1 MNDVKWIKITT
12 DMFDNRKIKHIRKLP
27 DGNSIVLVWVMLLTL
42 AGRCNAG
49 GMIMLTEK
57 IPYTEKM
64 LADELGFEE
73 TTITLALKAFEE
85 FDMVSRENGC
95 VYVLGWE
102 EHQNTDGLEK
112 IREQGRIR
120 QAKFKER
127 QKRLASGI
135 TESAGGNVTDNVTV
149 TLPVTLGNAT
159 EKEIDIDRL
168 YYINNIADDMR
179 TRVKAQI
186 KYDVVRAFYG
196 EELADMAVKC
206 IAYMHNMDESRKI
219 NDVEYSVES
228 VRERAAN
235 IFMEDVAAA
244 LESFSKARDRI
255 AKEDEY
261 LFVTLFNKPTERKY
275 ARLREV

>member
-85 FDMVSRENGC
+85 FDMVSRESGC

-102 EHQNTDGLEK
+102 EHQNLEGLNK
-112 IREQGRIR
+112 MREDARLRKQR
-120 QAKFKER
+120 QRER
-127 QKRLASGI
+127 QKLIGDGKINNDVSRDGH
-135 TESAGGNVTDNVTV
+135 VTV
-149 TLPVTLGNAT
+149 TRDIRDCHAT
-159 EKEIDIDRL
+159 EKEIDKDIDIDIYKTDRYIDL
-168 YYINNIADDMR
+168 YNNNAR
-179 TRVKAQI
+179 TRARVNERLI
-186 KYDVVRAFYG
+186 ISLYG
-196 EELADMAVKC
+196 KELAELAFKC
-206 IAYMHNMDESRKI
+206 LEEMSNAEKSCTICGKEYTPKEIRARAEYIDTECIGTALDVFKQKREGATREKGLLYALIFRAPDELGK
-219 NDVEYSVES
+219 V
-228 VRERAAN
+228 
-235 IFMEDVAAA
+235 
-244 LESFSKARDRI
+244 
-255 AKEDEY
+255 
-261 LFVTLFNKPTERKY
+261 
-275 ARLREV
+275 